1 MTFSFAAVAI
11 VLLAFGLGY
20 AVRGWMT
27 LSNRKA
33 HRLAERESDQRLDL
47 VLWSTGDELWEMD
60 MVHDTFTRTNPLR
73 HIHLMDYEVVRAAST
88 LRSEVMPDD
97 RAHFDQALIAHFKG
111 ETEYLDVSYRARTN
125 TGYWCWLRTRGRV
138 VERDGNG
145 RALRM
150 LGTTGD
156 VTDFKEHELALEELN
171 RDLESRVQAR
181 TEALNKTN
189 QDLQQTIDELKQAQ
203 QQLVHAEKLAAL
215 GGLVAGV
222 AHEINTPLGIG
233 VTAASYLEQ
242 ETKRLGIELEESRLT
257 AESLQRF
264 RQTAMESTQLIL
276 RNLMRADKLVKSF
289 KQVAVD
295 QSSEAKR
302 VIDLCVYLQEIM
314 NSLHPTLKRT
324 KHVVEIDCPDGL
336 VMETYPGALY
346 QVVVN
351 LVLNS
356 LLHAFGDQA
365 EGLISISARRDGEQ
379 VVMTYRDNGSG
390 MSEEVQKQI
399 FDPFF
404 TTKRGEGGSG
414 LGLHIV
420 WNLATQVLG
429 GWITCESKPGAGS
442 QFELRF
448 PVNWASTNTPV
459 EESVRDIGADSF
471 GF

>member
-1 MTFSFAAVAI
+1 MPQYPRPITPGDDEPMTSTFVWVLSL
-11 VLLAFGLGY
+11 LLAFCLGFLL
-20 AVRGWMT
+20 RERTT
-27 LSNRKA
+27 LRNRRE
-33 HRLAERESDQRLDL
+33 HRQAEHENTQRLDL

-60 MVHDTFTRTNPLR
+60 MARDVFTRTNPLR
-73 HIHLMDYEVVRAAST
+73 HLELTNYEVVRKAST
-88 LRSEVMPDD
+88 LRTEVLPED
-97 RAHFDQALIAHFKG
+97 RAEFDRAIVEHFKG
-111 ETEYLDVSYRARTN
+111 HTEFLDVSYRARTN
-125 TGYWCWLRTRGRV
+125 SGDWCWLRTRGRV
-138 VERDGNG
+138 VERDSSG

-156 VTDFKEHELALEELN
+156 VTVFKHHELALEELN
-171 RDLESRVQAR
+171 RDLETRVRQR
-181 TEALNKTN
+181 TEALNQTN
-189 QDLQQTIDELKQAQ
+189 QNLRSTIDELRQAQ

-242 ETKRLGIELEESRLT
+242 ETKRLGTELEENRLT
-257 AESLQRF
+257 AESLNRF

-295 QSSEAKR
+295 QSSEQKR
-302 VIDLCVYLQEIM
+302 VIDLAVYLQEIM
-314 NSLHPTLKRT
+314 SSLHPSLKRT
-324 KHVVEIDCPDGL
+324 RHTVEIDCPEGL
-336 VMETYPGALY
+336 VLETYPGALY
-346 QVVVN
+346 QIVVN

-356 LLHAFGDQA
+356 LLHAFADRL
-365 EGLISISARRDGEQ
+365 EGSIAISARRDGDQ
-379 VVMTYRDNGSG
+379 VSITYRDNGCG
-390 MSEEVQKQI
+390 MSEEVRRQV

-429 GWITCESKPGAGS
+429 GAITCESAPGEGTR
-442 QFELRF
+442 FELRF
-448 PVNWASTNTPV
+448 IGSWAAGV
-459 EESVRDIGADSF
+459 V
-471 GF
+471 